1 MECELCEGDESQ
13 DQDELGG
20 GEKYEDGEM
29 MDLFLIMHVHSR
41 TFCLERPERRVGQF
55 KSEVSKVGGLTI
67 TSCTILLQTPGQ
79 APTCL
84 RDQVMEGGFQTQL
97 Q

>member
-1 MECELCEGDESQ
+1 
-13 DQDELGG
+13 
-20 GEKYEDGEM
+20 M

-67 TSCTILLQTPGQ
+67 TSCTILLQTPG
-79 APTCL
+79 
-84 RDQVMEGGFQTQL
+84 
-97 Q
+97 